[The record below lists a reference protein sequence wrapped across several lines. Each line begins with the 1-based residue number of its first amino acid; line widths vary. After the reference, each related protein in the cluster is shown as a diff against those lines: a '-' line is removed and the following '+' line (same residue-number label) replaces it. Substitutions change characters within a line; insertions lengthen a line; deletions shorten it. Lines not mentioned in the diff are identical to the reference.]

1 MPVRNT
7 SKASFL
13 TINESGVAWALCMRI
28 KSIIADHAGITR
40 REIYNMLK
48 SEKSRYGNDID
59 YSTVSGRVTDL
70 KNRYKLIEE
79 RGCKKNPDT
88 GHSANLLFVS
98 EEK

>member
-13 TINESGVAWALCMRI
+13 AVNESGKAWVLCARI
-28 KSIIADHAGITR
+28 KAIIAAHAGITR
-40 REIYNMLK
+40 REIFNILK
-48 SEKSRYGNDID
+48 SEKSRSGNTIE
-59 YSTVSGRVTDL
+59 YSDVSARCTDL
-70 KNRYKLIEE
+70 KKKYKLIEE